1 MLSNSYYKGSDTKC
15 SASAAEVTAF
25 ARDLCIDVGSPGS
38 PLYAMFSASG
48 DSEI

>member
-25 ARDLCIDVGSPGS
+25 ARDLCIDVGSP
-38 PLYAMFSASG
+38 LYAMFSASG